1 MLHMFKHNS
10 HLIHK
15 NEKTNKRHRMGD
27 GNVNMNSRI
36 ELDKIS
42 FNDTTY
48 FSVPLISIVD

>member
-1 MLHMFKHNS
+1 MK
-10 HLIHK
+10 
-15 NEKTNKRHRMGD
+15 KTNKRHRMGD

-42 FNDTTY
+42 FKDTTY